1 MAVFDAASERIV
13 IRIVYDGLPGAGKST
28 NIEQLC
34 TLLKVAAPPPCT
46 IPGAPPGDGN
56 ARIHWLEFRLH
67 KLGNYWL
74 DCQVVAI
81 PSSERYLRLRPH
93 LYRTADLVVLVAD
106 STVADP
112 GKLHRHLIALRLTG
126 RDRSLVLQA
135 NKQDLLGAL
144 APADLVSRL
153 HLPVPLQTFPAEAHR
168 AVGVKETIRF
178 ALRHCT
184 DKLQELVTA
193 GQLET
198 IAGPFDSI
206 RQLRDIVALYTPRM
220 LAADQGRALSAHL
233 RELAGAA
240 SSGVA
245 TISYGSTGARVTFSE
260 GMLVHVEYPL
270 GDTSVE
276 DAIAE
281 QIGLDPAVAASL
293 KVDARGRGEPF
304 ATAIAAR
311 RLASGPRLLQAL
323 QTAMR
328 ARLNALVSEMNP
340 RFRHEFD
347 TAPQRA
353 ARGLLL
359 PLDVLLV
366 APEPATQRS
375 KERDMS
381 TESIMKRA
389 MKDIPKCVA
398 AGVVDLDSGMLLNV
412 KTVDSHPQEVLDL
425 VAAATRDLYEG
436 DNVTAIEDM
445 FKRVRGVKS
454 DEHYFQQ
461 FIVISRNLVHFFG
474 RLHSNQR
481 IVLVAVT
488 RLDANLGLI
497 LAQGRAICSSESL

>member
-1 MAVFDAASERIV
+1 M

-34 TLLKVAAPPPCT
+34 AVLRITAPPPCA
-46 IPGAPPGDGN
+46 IPGAPFGDEN
-56 ARIHWLEFRLH
+56 ARIQWLEFRLPR
-67 KLGNYWL
+67 LGDYSL

-106 STVADP
+106 STVTDP

-126 RDRSLVLQA
+126 HDRSLLLQA
-135 NKQDLLGAL
+135 NKQDLPGAL
-144 APADLVSRL
+144 PPAELAGRLRLPAPLR
-153 HLPVPLQTFPAEAHR
+153 TIPAEAHR
-168 AVGVKETIRF
+168 GIGVKETIHH
-178 ALRHCT
+178 ASRHCSE
-184 DKLQELVTA
+184 KLQELVTA
-193 GQLET
+193 GRLDT
-198 IAGPFDSI
+198 IAGPIDGT
-206 RQLRDIVALYTPRM
+206 RQLRDIVALYSPRL

-233 RELAGAA
+233 RELAAAA

-245 TISYGSTGARVTFSE
+245 TISHGPTSARVAFSE
-260 GMLVHVEYPL
+260 GMIVHAEYPI

-276 DAIAE
+276 DAVAE
-281 QIGLDPAVAASL
+281 QLGLDPAVAASL
-293 KVDARGRGEPF
+293 KADARARGEPF
-304 ATAIAAR
+304 ATTVAAR
-311 RLASGPRLLQAL
+311 RLAAGPRLLQAL
-323 QTAMR
+323 QTATR

-340 RFRHEFD
+340 RFRHEF
-347 TAPQRA
+347 TAGPQRA
-353 ARGLLL
+353 ARGLLM
-359 PLDVLLV
+359 PLDALLV
-366 APEPATQRS
+366 APEPAPQRS

-436 DNVTAIEDM
+436 DNVTAIESM
-445 FKRVRGVKS
+445 FKRTRGVKS
-454 DEHYFQQ
+454 DERYFQQ
-461 FIVISRNLVHFFG
+461 FIVISRNLIHFFG
-474 RLHSNQR
+474 RLASNQR
-481 IVLVAVT
+481 IVVVAVT

-497 LAQGRAICSSESL
+497 LAQGRAICASETI